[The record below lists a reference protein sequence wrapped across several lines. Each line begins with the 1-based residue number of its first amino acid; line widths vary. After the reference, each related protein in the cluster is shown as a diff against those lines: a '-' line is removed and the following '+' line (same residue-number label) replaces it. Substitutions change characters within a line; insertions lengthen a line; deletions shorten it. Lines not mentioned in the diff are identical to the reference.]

1 MKINK
6 TNLTKLLIKIQDNDG
21 IQLACNA
28 IATKA
33 VKDFGL
39 EKIHCKLTGTPK
51 SSYNRVITQ
60 EHIKS
65 RENVRA
71 IYIGPTSTSLNY
83 GMTGDAEET
92 YGDQPTIWFS
102 PDGYDTAILVGK
114 NDLYFPEL

>member
-39 EKIHCKLTGTPK
+39 EKIHCKLTGNPK
-51 SSYNRVITQ
+51 SSY
-60 EHIKS
+60 K
-65 RENVRA
+65 
-71 IYIGPTSTSLNY
+71 
-83 GMTGDAEET
+83 
-92 YGDQPTIWFS
+92 FS
-102 PDGYDTAILVGK
+102 
-114 NDLYFPEL
+114 